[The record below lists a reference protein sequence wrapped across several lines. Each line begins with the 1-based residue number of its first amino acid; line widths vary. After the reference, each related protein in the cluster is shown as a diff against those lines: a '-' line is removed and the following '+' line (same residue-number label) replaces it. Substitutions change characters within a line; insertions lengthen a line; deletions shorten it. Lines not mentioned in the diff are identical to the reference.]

1 VPVAADPALLT
12 DKLRDELGFTGTVV
26 ADYFAVT
33 FLHSLHGVAADPGQ
47 AAALALAAGID
58 VELPTVAAYG
68 EPLVAAVEAGAV
80 DEALVDRALARVLAQ
95 KCELGLLDAGW
106 SPEAP
111 AAVDLDPPEA
121 RELAAE
127 LARRSIVLLA
137 NDGTLP
143 LAPGRRVAVVGP
155 RADDPHALLGCYAF
169 PVHVGVHHPDVP
181 DGVALPTVR
190 EALAGEWDV
199 SYAPGG
205 DVTSAEDAEIAAAVE
220 AARDADV
227 CVAVLGDRSGLFG
240 RGTSGEGCDAADLR
254 LPGRQEEL
262 LEALIATGTPVVLV
276 LLVGRPYELS
286 RVIDR
291 LAAALCAFFP
301 GEAGAA
307 AVADVLAGRVN
318 PGGKLPVHFPAAGEA
333 QPATYLAPALGE
345 QAPLFAFGHGLSYA
359 PAEWV
364 GVSGGGDWP
373 TDGTVGVSVTLRNAA
388 AIATSEVV
396 QVYLHDPVAEVVR
409 PRRQLIAAARV
420 DLAPGEERTTSFTLH
435 ADLTSYTGRTARI
448 VDPGAVEL
456 HVGAS
461 SADIRAVLTC
471 EMTGPPRVVGADRVL
486 A

>member
-1 VPVAADPALLT
+1 
-12 DKLRDELGFTGTVV
+12 
-26 ADYFAVT
+26 
-33 FLHSLHGVAADPGQ
+33 
-47 AAALALAAGID
+47 
-58 VELPTVAAYG
+58 
-68 EPLVAAVEAGAV
+68 
-80 DEALVDRALARVLAQ
+80 
-95 KCELGLLDAGW
+95 
-106 SPEAP
+106 
-111 AAVDLDPPEA
+111 
-121 RELAAE
+121 
-127 LARRSIVLLA
+127 
-137 NDGTLP
+137 
-143 LAPGRRVAVVGP
+143 
-155 RADDPHALLGCYAF
+155 
-169 PVHVGVHHPDVP
+169 
-181 DGVALPTVR
+181 
-190 EALAGEWDV
+190 
-199 SYAPGG
+199 
-205 DVTSAEDAEIAAAVE
+205 
-220 AARDADV
+220 
-227 CVAVLGDRSGLFG
+227 
-240 RGTSGEGCDAADLR
+240 
-254 LPGRQEEL
+254 
-262 LEALIATGTPVVLV
+262 
-276 LLVGRPYELS
+276 VGRPYELS
-286 RVIDR
+286 RVADR
-291 LAAALCAFFP
+291 LAAVLCAFFP